1 MVAPRKGREVI
12 DMPQLEETI
21 GDTIRSIALEND
33 EAKRTQIVKILMQSK
48 LKASFN
54 EGSETL
60 LRTYL
65 FKALQALKVND
76 WVVNKTTQSGISVS
90 DASNIKDALVALM
103 LHHHNGGTM
112 EDLITQ
118 CVSEICQ
125 FASTE
130 EATTTSTTFSFGA
143 EEANDDLALLGLATA
158 EVTEDAG
165 HLLTDFAAQKTEV
178 FTTDLDA
185 AVKIVMTPDSN
196 GMIHGNFGSTN
207 MQSKEVARQ
216 LQAMAKFKITEPK
229 DIQQFVLAS
238 IGIEA
243 LQLAPRRQ
251 LSGTTDTVGFAS
263 KHGPMSKVDMNM
275 AVLTRIGGYL
285 VNKVGI
291 YNHRFAK
298 YVSTSFHDDVM
309 SFMELDYDA
318 VINPPNLTSKDGWS
332 WPYTVYTP
340 KKRGFTT
347 EDLLNL

>member
-1 MVAPRKGREVI
+1 
-12 DMPQLEETI
+12 MPKLEETI
-21 GDTIRSIALEND
+21 GDAIRSIALEED
-33 EAKRTQIVKILMQSK
+33 EAKRTQAVKILMQSK

-54 EGSETL
+54 DENETL

-65 FKALQALKVND
+65 FKALRALKANE
-76 WVVNKTTQSGISVS
+76 WVVEKTSASGISVS
-90 DASNIKDALVALM
+90 DAANIKEALVAQ
-103 LHHHNGGTM
+103 M
-112 EDLITQ
+112 ENHYIEGMTLDDFDAFVAA
-118 CVSEICQ
+118 CVSDICQ
-125 FASTE
+125 FASSKE
-130 EATTTSTTFSFGA
+130 VTTTSTKFAFGV
-143 EEANDDLALLGLATA
+143 EEATDDLALLGLATA
-158 EVTEDAG
+158 EVTEDTDY
-165 HLLTDFAAQKTEV
+165 LLTNFAAQKTEV

-185 AVKIVMTPDSN
+185 AVKIVMTPDAN

-216 LQAMAKFKITEPK
+216 LQTITKYKIEGS
-229 DIQQFVLAS
+229 DLQQFVLAT
-238 IGIEA
+238 IGMEA
-243 LQLAPRRQ
+243 LMMAPKRQ
-251 LSGTTDTVGFAS
+251 LSGTSETVRLQS
-263 KHGPMSKVDMNM
+263 KFGPMSDIAMNM

-298 YVSTSFHDDVM
+298 YVSASFHEDIIA
-309 SFMELDYDA
+309 FMKLDYDA

>member
-1 MVAPRKGREVI
+1 
-12 DMPQLEETI
+12 MPILEETI
-21 GDTIRSIALEND
+21 GDAIRSIALEED
-33 EAKRTQIVKILMQSK
+33 GAKRTQIVKILMQSK

-54 EGSETL
+54 DENETL

-65 FKALQALKVND
+65 YKALKALKVNE
-76 WVVNKTTQSGISVS
+76 WVVNKTTASGISVS
-90 DASNIKDALVALM
+90 DASNIRDALVALISKHYTEGM
-103 LHHHNGGTM
+103 TL
-112 EDLITQ
+112 EDLEAA
-118 CVSEICQ
+118 CVSDICQ

-130 EATTTSTTFSFGA
+130 EVTTTNTTFSFGV

-165 HLLTDFAAQKTEV
+165 YLLTDFAAQKTEV

-185 AVKIVMTPDSN
+185 AVKIVMTPDAN

-207 MQSKEVARQ
+207 MHSKEVARQ
-216 LQAMAKFKITEPK
+216 LQTIAKYKIEG
-229 DIQQFVLAS
+229 DDLHQFVLAT
-238 IGIEA
+238 IGMEA
-243 LQLAPRRQ
+243 LMMAPKRQ
-251 LSGTTDTVGFAS
+251 LSGTSDTARLQS
-263 KHGPMSKVDMNM
+263 KHGPMSDVVMNM

-298 YVSTSFHDDVM
+298 YVSASFHDDIIA
-309 SFMELDYDA
+309 FMKLDYDA

-340 KKRGFTT
+340 KKRGVTT